1 MSTTTD
7 AQTPASDPATDGF
20 AVPTEQPR
28 PSWGRRLV
36 RGRSDDPAWVRPTFW
51 LLLLATAVTYLWNL
65 GAAGWSNSFYAAAVQ
80 AGTQSP
86 KAWLFGAL
94 DAPASITV
102 DKPPAAEWVMVLSA
116 RLFGFSTWSLLVPEA
131 LMGVACVALVYA
143 LARRW
148 AGPRTALAA
157 GALLASMPAA
167 ALMFKFDNPDA
178 LLVLCMVAA
187 AYTTV
192 RAVDAA
198 GTRAGTWWLVA
209 AGALV
214 GLGFLSKQLQ
224 VALVVPALALAYL
237 VVAPTTLRRRI
248 LDLVAAGIAIV
259 VSAGWYVALVEL
271 WPASSR
277 PYIGGSTDNSLLEL
291 ALGYNG
297 LGRIVG
303 GEGNGGGGGGPR
315 GGGAPGGMPVGSA
328 TPGGATPGGAVPGG
342 MPGGGAGGPGG
353 FGPGGGGFGGS
364 PGPWRLLTSEFAG
377 NASWLL
383 PAGLVL
389 LVAGLWFARGAP
401 RTDRPRALL
410 LLGGVWLLVHAV
422 VFSAMSGTIHPYYT
436 VAMVPGVAITA
447 AAGASILWR
456 QRGQL
461 AARIVLA
468 VTVAG
473 TAAWSAVALTQADWG
488 LWLRWIVVV
497 AGVLGAVGLLLP
509 RMLARRAVA
518 VVVAVLALVGTVG
531 ASTAYAAV
539 TAATPHQG
547 GIVSAGPNTGMAGG
561 PGGAPWAGGT
571 RDGRADRARGTGGPE
586 TEQASPQLVALLQG
600 AGTRWAAATTGA
612 MNQAGLQL
620 ASGVPVMP
628 IGGFIGSDP
637 APTLAQFQQDVAA
650 GQVRYFVVGGGP
662 GGMAGGPGGA
672 PGGAAAPDAAAPAAA
687 APGAAARGFGG
698 TGGPTSRGTS
708 GEITSWVTG
717 HFTKI
722 EVGGRTVYDLGRPLS

>member
-1 MSTTTD
+1 
-7 AQTPASDPATDGF
+7 
-20 AVPTEQPR
+20 
-28 PSWGRRLV
+28 
-36 RGRSDDPAWVRPTFW
+36 
-51 LLLLATAVTYLWNL
+51 
-65 GAAGWSNSFYAAAVQ
+65 
-80 AGTQSP
+80 
-86 KAWLFGAL
+86 
-94 DAPASITV
+94 
-102 DKPPAAEWVMVLSA
+102 
-116 RLFGFSTWSLLVPEA
+116 
-131 LMGVACVALVYA
+131 
-143 LARRW
+143 
-148 AGPRTALAA
+148 
-157 GALLASMPAA
+157 
-167 ALMFKFDNPDA
+167 
-178 LLVLCMVAA
+178 
-187 AYTTV
+187 
-192 RAVDAA
+192 
-198 GTRAGTWWLVA
+198 
-209 AGALV
+209 
-214 GLGFLSKQLQ
+214 
-224 VALVVPALALAYL
+224 
-237 VVAPTTLRRRI
+237 
-248 LDLVAAGIAIV
+248 
-259 VSAGWYVALVEL
+259 
-271 WPASSR
+271 
-277 PYIGGSTDNSLLEL
+277 
-291 ALGYNG
+291 
-297 LGRIVG
+297 
-303 GEGNGGGGGGPR
+303 
-315 GGGAPGGMPVGSA
+315 
-328 TPGGATPGGAVPGG
+328 
-342 MPGGGAGGPGG
+342 
-353 FGPGGGGFGGS
+353 
-364 PGPWRLLTSEFAG
+364 
-377 NASWLL
+377 
-383 PAGLVL
+383 
-389 LVAGLWFARGAP
+389 
-401 RTDRPRALL
+401 
-410 LLGGVWLLVHAV
+410 
-422 VFSAMSGTIHPYYT
+422 MSGTIHPYYT

-672 PGGAAAPDAAAPAAA
+672 PGGAAAPDAAAPEAAAPGAA

>member
-1 MSTTTD
+1 MSTSTD
-7 AQTPASDPATDGF
+7 AHPSASAAAGDPGPDGA
-20 AVPTEQPR
+20 AVPAASAR
-28 PSWGRRLV
+28 PPWGRRLL
-36 RGRSDDPAWVRPTFW
+36 RGRPDDPAWVRPTFG
-51 LLLLATAVTYLWNL
+51 LLLVATAVTYLWNL
-65 GAAGWSNSFYAAAVQ
+65 GTAGWSNPFYAAAVQ
-80 AGTQSP
+80 AGTQSW

-94 DAPASITV
+94 DGPASITV

-131 LMGVACVALVYA
+131 LMGVASVALVYA

-148 AGPRTALAA
+148 SGPRTALAA

-178 LLVLCMVAA
+178 LLVLCMVGA

-198 GTRAGTWWLVA
+198 GTGAGTWWLVA

-214 GLGFLSKQLQ
+214 GLGFLTKQLQ
-224 VALVVPALALAYL
+224 VALVVPALALTHL

-248 LDLVAAGIAIV
+248 LDLLAAGVAIV

-271 WPASSR
+271 WPAPSR
-277 PYIGGSTDNSLLEL
+277 PYIGGSTDNSLLQL

-297 LGRIVG
+297 LGRILG
-303 GEGNGGGGGGPR
+303 GEGNGGGGPR
-315 GGGAPGGMPVGSA
+315 SGGAPGGLPG
-328 TPGGATPGGAVPGG
+328 GGATPGGAPPAVTVPGG
-342 MPGGGAGGPGG
+342 LLGGGPGGFGPGG

-364 PGPWRLLTSEFAG
+364 PGPWRLFTSEFAG

-383 PAGLVL
+383 PAGIVVL
-389 LVAGLWFARGAP
+389 IAGLWFARQAP

-410 LLGGVWLLVHAV
+410 LLGWVWLLAHAV
-422 VFSAMSGTIHPYYT
+422 TFAAMSGTIHPYYT
-436 VAMVPGVAITA
+436 VAMVPAVAITA

-456 QRGQL
+456 QRAHL

-468 VTVAG
+468 VTVVG
-473 TAAWSAVALTQADWG
+473 TAAWSAVVLTQAGWG

-497 AGVLGAVGLLLP
+497 AGVLAAVGLLLP
-509 RMLARRAVA
+509 RLLARRAAA

-547 GIVSAGPNTGMAGG
+547 AIVSAGPDTAMGG
-561 PGGAPWAGGT
+561 PGGGAGRAEGG
-571 RDGRADRARGTGGPE
+571 RGGRADRMRGPGGME
-586 TEQASPQLVALLQG
+586 AEQASPQLVALLHG

-637 APTLAQFQQDVAA
+637 APTLPQFQQDVAM

-662 GGMAGGPGGA
+662 GGMMGGPGGA
-672 PGGAAAPDAAAPAAA
+672 PGVEG
-687 APGAAARGFGG
+687 APGAGVR
-698 TGGPTSRGTS
+698 GGPMSRGAA

-722 EVGGRTVYDLGRPLS
+722 EVGERAVYDLSRPLS